1 MLGTITVLP
10 ARVKQVAK
18 RMWETV
24 TVATL
29 SVLLDL
35 VEFQI
40 THFEIEDEE
49 LHLKCELCFEIAQCP
64 RCHHVCDKVHQEKDR
79 RVRDLSLFG
88 KRVYLYFAARR
99 FECEYCQRP
108 FTESLASIQARRR
121 QTRRYEEYI
130 YQNCLCSDRKAVARQ
145 EHLSE
150 STVQDIF
157 LKWAKKATQHQK
169 YHRVR
174 VLGIDELALGKSS
187 C

>member
-1 MLGTITVLP
+1 MP
-10 ARVKQVAK
+10 
-18 RMWETV
+18 
-24 TVATL
+24 
-29 SVLLDL
+29 
-35 VEFQI
+35 
-40 THFEIEDEE
+40 
-49 LHLKCELCFEIAQCP
+49 KCELCFEIAQCP